1 MQIRAVSSRVCGD
14 RGVARHAQLVEGGQ
28 LMSLTRGFGALVM
41 SARVIDR
48 SFDGA
53 SVAQHGRYHK

>member
-14 RGVARHAQLVEGGQ
+14 RGVPRHAQLVGGGE
-28 LMSLTRGFGALVM
+28 LMSLARGFGALVM

-53 SVAQHGRYHK
+53 SAAQHGRYHK